1 LRALELHWTVCEY
14 PAAEPRLIL
23 APDVGLS
30 PPTVHDARMQR
41 LRVLRQAKSLDDL
54 KLELEP
60 VGDLP
65 RGPDD
70 VLIDLRY
77 AGVNPSDVRATMGVM
92 PQAVFPRTP
101 GRDWSGVVLVGPVD
115 LLGQEVFGTGG
126 DLGITRDGSHGARL
140 VLPRTAVVLKPP
152 TLSLAEAGA
161 LGVPFVTAAEG
172 YRRTGAPRPGEVVL
186 VMAVNGKV
194 GQAAAQIAAM
204 HGARVFGAARR
215 AEPFAGPDGVAV
227 RMIDSSTEDVAAV
240 VYAETGGH
248 GADIVVNTIGSPY
261 FAAAN
266 AAMAH
271 GGRQI
276 LMSTR
281 ERPVPFD
288 IFTFYRGRHSFF
300 GIDTLALDASESAAV
315 LRDLL
320 PGLASGRL
328 RPFPVRDD
336 SCFAL
341 TRAMDAYRAVLDS
354 SLDRVVLR
362 LAG

>member
-1 LRALELHWTVCEY
+1 
-14 PAAEPRLIL
+14 
-23 APDVGLS
+23 
-30 PPTVHDARMQR
+30 MQR
-41 LRVLRQAKSLDDL
+41 LRVHCKATSLDDL
-54 KLELEP
+54 DLMLEP
-60 VGDLP
+60 VGMLP

-70 VLIDLRY
+70 LLIDVHY
-77 AGVNPSDVRATMGVM
+77 AGVNPSDVAATMGRM

-101 GRDWSGVVLVGPVD
+101 GRDWSGVVLEGPDD
-115 LLGQEVFGTGG
+115 LRNREVFGSGG
-126 DLGITRDGSHGARL
+126 DLGITRDGSHGARM
-140 VLPRTAVVLKPP
+140 VVPRTAVVLRPP

-161 LGVPFVTAAEG
+161 LGVPFVTAALG
-172 YRRTGAPRPGEVVL
+172 YQRSGAPQPGEVVL
-186 VMAVNGKV
+186 ILAVNGKV
-194 GQAAAQIAAM
+194 GQAAAQIATL

-215 AEPFAGPDGVAV
+215 AEPFAGPDCVPV
-227 RMIDSSTEDVAAV
+227 RMIDSSADDVAETV
-240 VYAETGGH
+240 RAETDSH
-248 GADIVVNTIGSPY
+248 GADIVVNTVGSPY

-288 IFTFYRGRHSFF
+288 IFTFYRGEHSFF
-300 GIDTLALDASESAAV
+300 GVDTLALDATASAAA

-320 PGLASGRL
+320 PGFASGHL
-328 RPFPVRDD
+328 RPFPVRDQA
-336 SCFAL
+336 CFPL

-354 SLDRVVLR
+354 ARDRVVLR